1 MAGSATPFASFEW
14 LIAWRYL
21 RARRREGGVS
31 VMTWIS
37 LIGIALAVFA
47 LIATLSVRSGFR
59 SEFVATILGANAHV
73 QVLQTPYATETG
85 QVIRTLDDYD
95 VRADAVRQVPGVTRV
110 APTVRGEVLASANG
124 RNAGVQVL
132 GQTIADIKTLPL
144 LAEPEVSYG
153 SIDDLTN
160 GIAIGTGVAN
170 QLGVLVGD
178 RVQIISPDGVQG
190 LMGTTPRTST
200 YEVVHIFQVGR
211 YDIDRRSEEHTS
223 ELQSPT

>member
-73 QVLQTPYATETG
+73 QVLQIG
-85 QVIRTLDDYD
+85 
-95 VRADAVRQVPGVTRV
+95 RAHV
-110 APTVRGEVLASANG
+110 
-124 RNAGVQVL
+124 
-132 GQTIADIKTLPL
+132 
-144 LAEPEVSYG
+144 
-153 SIDDLTN
+153 
-160 GIAIGTGVAN
+160 
-170 QLGVLVGD
+170 
-178 RVQIISPDGVQG
+178 
-190 LMGTTPRTST
+190 
-200 YEVVHIFQVGR
+200 
-211 YDIDRRSEEHTS
+211 
-223 ELQSPT
+223 